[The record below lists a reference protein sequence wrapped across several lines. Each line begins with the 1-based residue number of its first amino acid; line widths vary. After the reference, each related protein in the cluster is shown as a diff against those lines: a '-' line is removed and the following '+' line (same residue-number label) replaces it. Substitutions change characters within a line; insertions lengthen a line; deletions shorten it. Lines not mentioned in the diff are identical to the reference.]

1 MVDRCKRVRAVVV
14 ADFLQ
19 DPNGAC
25 AGPVGGQMIELARAT
40 GVEGKNSVPAVGQVI
55 AGNSLAGVTLMVDR
69 CECLRAIAVADLLQD
84 SNGA

>member
-1 MVDRCKRVRAVVV
+1 
-14 ADFLQ
+14 
-19 DPNGAC
+19 
-25 AGPVGGQMIELARAT
+25 MIELARAT

-55 AGNSLAGVTLMVDR
+55 AGNSLAGATLMVDR